1 MTFRNL
7 KIDHERD
14 PEVDAWIDEETVEQ
28 EQRFEKIAQ
37 QMDDLK
43 PERLKWYQSFFDRI
57 RTIGYNVD
65 ADDKMPIA
73 SEDLPVQGDR
83 EDQVV
88 WKYGVDS
95 DPRKQS

>member
-14 PEVDAWIDEETVEQ
+14 PEVDVWIEEETVEQ

-37 QMDDLK
+37 QMDELK
-43 PERLKWYQSFFDRI
+43 PQREKWYQSFFDRI
-57 RTIGYNVD
+57 RTIGYNTD

-73 SEDLPVQGDR
+73 SEDLPLQGDR

>member
-7 KIDHERD
+7 KIYHERD

-37 QMDDLK
+37 QMDELK